1 MNIIRIARSVIKARR
16 VLRELLKEELTENK
30 IMECLAVD
38 KDTPVLKGVLNVLR
52 GLEELAI
59 EAAIRRDNNEVKRAY
74 DCGAIGA
81 FADAQERII
90 EIVNLAG
97 EEKTRSQKS
106 DVRGR
111 KPAIRGQKTAEE

>member
-1 MNIIRIARSVIKARR
+1 MNIIRIVRSVIKARR
-16 VLRELLKEELTENK
+16 VLRELLKEELTDNK

-97 EEKTRSQKS
+97 EESKK
-106 DVRGR
+106 GEAR
-111 KPAIRGQKTAEE
+111 KPAVRGQKSEGSKGVSE